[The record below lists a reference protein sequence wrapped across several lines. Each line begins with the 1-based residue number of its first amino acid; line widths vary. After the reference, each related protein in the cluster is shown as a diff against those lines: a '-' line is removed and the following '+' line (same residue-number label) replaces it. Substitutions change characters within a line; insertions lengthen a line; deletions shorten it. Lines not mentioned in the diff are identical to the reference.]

1 MSLGPLMIDLKG
13 PVLDDEER
21 VWLKEPAVGGV
32 ILFTRNYES
41 PMQLSELVT
50 DIHKVRSPPLLVAV
64 DQEGGRV
71 QRFRQAFTE
80 LPSMRALGHL
90 YDEEAT
96 RARVVARSFGWLM
109 ASELRA
115 LGIELSFAPVVDLDL
130 GLAEVIGDRAL
141 HSEASIVSE
150 LAVEFAAGA
159 RAAGMAIVAKHFP
172 THAGATSDSHT
183 DCATD
188 GRDYNELWDDL
199 EPYRHLIAAGLP
211 ALMVGHVSF
220 PELDPLPASLSSWWI
235 KNELREELG
244 FQGAV
249 FSDDIMMGGA
259 SVGGSCSART
269 MQALQAGCDMVL
281 VCNAQAEI
289 PVVIE
294 SLAEYVNPSSQLRL
308 MRLRSQQRENWDSL
322 RLSNEWNEARQELAQ
337 LTERPSLELK
347 G

>member
-13 PVLDDEER
+13 LVLDDEER

-115 LGIELSFAPVVDLDL
+115 IGIELSFAPVVDLDL
-130 GLAEVIGDRAL
+130 G
-141 HSEASIVSE
+141 
-150 LAVEFAAGA
+150 
-159 RAAGMAIVAKHFP
+159 
-172 THAGATSDSHT
+172 
-183 DCATD
+183 
-188 GRDYNELWDDL
+188 
-199 EPYRHLIAAGLP
+199 
-211 ALMVGHVSF
+211 
-220 PELDPLPASLSSWWI
+220 
-235 KNELREELG
+235 
-244 FQGAV
+244 
-249 FSDDIMMGGA
+249 
-259 SVGGSCSART
+259 
-269 MQALQAGCDMVL
+269 
-281 VCNAQAEI
+281 
-289 PVVIE
+289 
-294 SLAEYVNPSSQLRL
+294 
-308 MRLRSQQRENWDSL
+308 
-322 RLSNEWNEARQELAQ
+322 
-337 LTERPSLELK
+337 
-347 G
+347 